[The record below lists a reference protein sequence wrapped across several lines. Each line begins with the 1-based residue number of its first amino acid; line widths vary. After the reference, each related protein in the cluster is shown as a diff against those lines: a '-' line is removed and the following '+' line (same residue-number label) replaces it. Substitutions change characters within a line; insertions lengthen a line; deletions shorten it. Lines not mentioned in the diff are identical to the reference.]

1 MRNSEQ
7 PARYPLPRLW
17 RQSRL
22 VTVMPMVKLGNKVLF
37 SFSMY
42 KKMRTAC
49 LLSILAALSLEGS
62 FALGPWT
69 TLDAAAQSILQEK
82 TNEPPFDKL
91 ELFAFFAAGPISSY
105 SAYVIQQ
112 RGSNFTPDRDF
123 ISYFPIPEKQ
133 NILRNVKPR
142 VAHTPSLDRDQAY
155 ELIRKAYDAQR
166 NHKFAS
172 ASESYQQA
180 LQLAANSASLHL
192 AYASN
197 LLLSHN
203 YSTADEQMRQSIK
216 LWPENAE
223 AHGMLAL
230 SMTLQRRSAE
240 AELESKEALRIYPQ
254 HQSAKFTLAHS
265 LINQHKYKEA
275 LPVVR
280 EAMSAMP
287 SMTALGKFLG
297 IALVETG
304 DTAAGIE
311 QLSSYVKLA
320 PSDAEG
326 HYYLGVALR
335 LKGSAAEAHAQFIEA
350 TRLQPNNP
358 QFEVATHPDTTV
370 SGPDPNSGPRS
381 EDGTVSGNTYS
392 NRFFGFT
399 YQFPKGW
406 AVLSAEAA
414 RAILE
419 IGGNIISTGDPTEQD
434 LNKAAREKGHQ
445 LLYVMESRTGNQP
458 ISGRT
463 VMVSAIEMR
472 PSPLTAESYT
482 KALGQRFREKG
493 GALEV
498 KGFPEE
504 RAIGGRSFWKQDNL
518 IHTASGTAYGVQ
530 FLTTEKGYLLMFSL
544 SAPDPK
550 TLEDLEKTLESI
562 HFLKGLG

>member
-1 MRNSEQ
+1 MTKRLSAAFILPLLALQ
-7 PARYPLPRLW
+7 STQRTLAR
-17 RQSRL
+17 S
-22 VTVMPMVKLGNKVLF
+22 
-37 SFSMY
+37 
-42 KKMRTAC
+42 
-49 LLSILAALSLEGS
+49 
-62 FALGPWT
+62 PWT
-69 TLDAAAQSILQEK
+69 SLDVAVQSIIQEK

-91 ELFAFFAAGPISSY
+91 ELFAFFAAGPINSY

-112 RGSNFTPDRDF
+112 FGTTFTPDSDF
-123 ISYFPIPEKQ
+123 VSCFPIPEKQ

-142 VAHTPSLDRDQAY
+142 IAHKPSPDRDHAY
-155 ELIRKAYDAQR
+155 EVLRKAYDAQR
-166 NHKFAS
+166 NHQFVS
-172 ASESYQQA
+172 ASEKYQQA
-180 LQLAANSASLHL
+180 LQLAPNSATLHL

-197 LLLSHN
+197 LLLSQN
-203 YSTADEQMRQSIK
+203 YASADQQMRQSIQ
-216 LWPENAE
+216 LWNENAE
-223 AHGMLAL
+223 AHAMLAL
-230 SMTLQRRSAE
+230 SMTLQRRNAE
-240 AELESKEALRIYPQ
+240 AEVESKEALRIYPL

-280 EAMSAMP
+280 EAMVALP
-287 SMTALGKFLG
+287 SMTPLRKFLG

-304 DTAAGIE
+304 DTSAGIE

-320 PSDAEG
+320 PTDAEG

-335 LKGSAAEAHAQFIEA
+335 LKGSSEEAHGQFLEA
-350 TRLQPNNP
+350 TRLQPSNP
-358 QFEVATHPDTTV
+358 QFEVAAHPDRAV
-370 SGPDPNSGPRS
+370 PDPNPSPGPKP

-434 LNKAAREKGHQ
+434 LKKAAREEGHQ

-463 VMVSAIEMR
+463 LMVSAIEMR
-472 PSPLTAESYT
+472 PAPINAESYL
-482 KALGQRFREKG
+482 KALGQRLREKG
-493 GALEV
+493 NAFEV
-498 KGFPEE
+498 KGSPEE
-504 RAIGGRSFWKQDNL
+504 RAMGGRIFWKHDIL
-518 IHTASGTAYGVQ
+518 IHTASGTACEAQ
-530 FLTTEKGYLLMFSL
+530 FVTTEKGYLLLFSL

-550 TLEDLEKTLESI
+550 NLQDLEKTLESV
-562 HFLKGLG
+562 HFLQGPS

>member
-1 MRNSEQ
+1 
-7 PARYPLPRLW
+7 
-17 RQSRL
+17 
-22 VTVMPMVKLGNKVLF
+22 MVNLGNTVLF
-37 SFSMY
+37 SFTMS
-42 KKMRTAC
+42 KRLRAAF
-49 LLSILAALSLEGS
+49 LLPILAVLSLEGT

-69 TLDAAAQSILQEK
+69 SLDTPAQSIIQEK

-91 ELFAFFAAGPISSY
+91 ELFAFFAAGPINSY

-112 RGSNFTPDRDF
+112 RGTNFTPDGDF

-142 VAHTPSLDRDQAY
+142 VAHMPSLDRDQAY
-155 ELIRKAYDAQR
+155 ELLRKAYDAQR
-166 NHKFAS
+166 NHQFAS
-172 ASESYQQA
+172 ASERYQQA
-180 LQLAANSASLHL
+180 LQLAANSATLHL

-203 YSTADEQMRQSIK
+203 YSAANEQMRQSIK

-223 AHGMLAL
+223 AHAMLAL
-230 SMTLQRRSAE
+230 SMTLQRRNAE

-280 EAMSAMP
+280 EAMAAMP
-287 SMTALGKFLG
+287 SMTVLGKFLG

-320 PSDAEG
+320 PADAEG

-335 LKGSAAEAHAQFIEA
+335 LKGRSAEAQTQFLEA

-358 QFEVATHPDTTV
+358 QFEVAAHPETTV
-370 SGPDPNSGPRS
+370 SGPNPSSGPKP

-399 YQFPKGW
+399 YQFPTGW

-414 RAILE
+414 RAISE

-434 LNKAAREKGHQ
+434 LKKAARAEGHQ
-445 LLYVMESRTGNQP
+445 LLYVMESRAANQP

-463 VMVSAIEMR
+463 VMVSAIEMQ
-472 PSPLTAESYT
+472 PAPITAESYV
-482 KALGQRFREKG
+482 KAFGQRFSQIG

-498 KGFPEE
+498 KGSPEE
-504 RAIGGRSFWKQDNL
+504 RAIGGRSFWKQDIL
-518 IHTASGTAYGVQ
+518 VHTASGTAHGAQ
-530 FLTTEKGYLLMFSL
+530 FVTTEKGYVLMFSL

-550 TLEDLEKTLESI
+550 TLEDLEKTLESV
-562 HFLKGLG
+562 HFLQGPS